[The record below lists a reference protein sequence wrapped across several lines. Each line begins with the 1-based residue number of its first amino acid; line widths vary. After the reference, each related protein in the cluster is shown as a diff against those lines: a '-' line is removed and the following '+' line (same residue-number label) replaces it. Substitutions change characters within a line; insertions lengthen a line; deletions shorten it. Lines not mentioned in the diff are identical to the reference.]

1 MDTRALTVSFRAGPI
16 ESLDVV
22 GFRIERRLGRVA
34 EARIEVRSTTYAEP
48 DELLGLPARITIGRD
63 EDEQELV
70 GMVMGV
76 ALVTSPR
83 DLDREH
89 MRYRITVTS
98 VLGLLERQVDHRI
111 YQDMDVKEIV
121 TAVLA
126 EVGVAASMLSWR
138 LSATYPK
145 REYCVQ
151 YGESALAFV
160 SRLLEEEGIF
170 FFSDKNDSGELV
182 VFEDD
187 STMGDPIEGEKKL
200 VYRPGSGLVASSE
213 AVSVITQRHRTA
225 TGKVTLRDYNFEK
238 PALDMT
244 VTASAAE
251 GADLE
256 IYDYPGHYVEPREG
270 TRLAQ
275 VKLEALQAERVA
287 LELESA
293 CPRLIPGKWLT
304 LAETP
309 IDVDG
314 DYLITGAVH
323 ELRAGAYRVFA
334 WAIPRSVKFRTP
346 QRTLSPIIDG
356 PQTALIVA
364 PEGAPPQDIHTDKH
378 GRCKVKF
385 HWDRYGKEDDKA
397 SCWMRVTQQ
406 QTSGSMILPRVGWE
420 VIVEFLEGNPDRP
433 VITGRV
439 WNGQFMPPYALPEG
453 KSRTALQTASS
464 PGGKGTN
471 EIRMEDKA
479 GSEEVKIAA
488 QKDTTLATGNNKTTS
503 VAANATKNVKVDSTT
518 TIGADQSLKVT
529 NGFKDTVSAAQSTSV
544 GGNRTVE
551 VNAVYGLT
559 SGGASATSVGGNQF
573 EMDGNPIKALLA
585 LAVKAATDA
594 AKAEAQ
600 KAMKQLDA
608 AVKSKVDQV
617 MGPIKDVQAKAENI
631 GKAMDAVSKGDLG
644 AAAGA
649 VSAASGMPTPPA
661 VGAAMKVAALGGG
674 GGADAGGGAADR
686 GGGAGAG
693 GGAADRGGGGD
704 RVAKGGG
711 ADRGAGGGGGGAE
724 PGGFAAAVPKVPSV
738 GSASKTF
745 GLDSLVNGAIDGGA
759 AKLGDALGLDSG
771 GGGGTSAGNEGGPV
785 GAVGGNAA
793 ADSATGPGH
802 AVTKCSA
809 THDEK
814 VGSIKATIAAAG
826 IHTTVK
832 GARTHAI
839 GAARVELV
847 GGTRAE
853 TCTADKTEKAVGLV
867 VISKGPESETVG
879 GARTT
884 MVGGA
889 ILEKIGASQTITA
902 TGKAM
907 FVGAFHKIDA
917 SSSITLK
924 CGSSEVVINGSG
936 VTIKTPGAVT
946 ITAPNV
952 KLTKSVAEA

>member
-63 EDEQELV
+63 EDEQEMV

-83 DLDREH
+83 DQERQH

-151 YGESALAFV
+151 YGESALGFV

-187 STMGDPIEGEKKL
+187 STMGDPIDGDKKL
-200 VYRPGSGLVASSE
+200 VYRPGAGLVASSE

-256 IYDYPGHYVEPREG
+256 IYDYPGHYVEPKEG

-275 VKLEALQAERVA
+275 VKLEALQAERVT
-287 LELESA
+287 LELESG
-293 CPRLIPGKWLT
+293 CPRLVPGKWLT

-397 SCWMRVTQQ
+397 SCWMRVTQP

-503 VAANATKNVKVDSTT
+503 VASNATKNVKVNSTT

-649 VSAASGMPTPPA
+649 MSAASGMPTPPA
-661 VGAAMKVAALGGG
+661 VGAAMKAAALGGG

-686 GGGAGAG
+686 G
-693 GGAADRGGGGD
+693 GGGGD

-711 ADRGAGGGGGGAE
+711 ADRGAGGGGGG
-724 PGGFAAAVPKVPSV
+724 GG
-738 GSASKTF
+738 ASKAF
-745 GLDSLVNGAIDGGA
+745 GLDSLVNGAIEGGA

-771 GGGGTSAGNEGGPV
+771 GGGGSSAGNEGGPA

-793 ADSATGPGH
+793 ADSATGPGY

-832 GARTHAI
+832 GARTHEI

-889 ILEKIGASQTITA
+889 ILEKIGASQTVTA

-917 SSSITLK
+917 SSAIVLK
-924 CGSSEVVINGSG
+924 CGDSEVVINGSG

-952 KLTKSVAEA
+952 TLTKSVSEA

>member
-63 EDEQELV
+63 EEEQEMV

-83 DLDREH
+83 DQERQH

-187 STMGDPIEGEKKL
+187 STMGDPIDGDKKL
-200 VYRPGSGLVASSE
+200 VYRPGAGLVASSE

-256 IYDYPGHYVEPREG
+256 IYDYPGHYVEPKEG

-275 VKLEALQAERVA
+275 VKLEALQAERVT
-287 LELESA
+287 LELESG
-293 CPRLIPGKWLT
+293 CPRLVPGKWLT

-385 HWDRYGKEDDKA
+385 HWDRHGKEDDKA
-397 SCWMRVTQQ
+397 SCWMRVTQP

-503 VAANATKNVKVDSTT
+503 VASNATKNVKVNSTT

-649 VSAASGMPTPPA
+649 MSAASGMPTPPA
-661 VGAAMKVAALGGG
+661 VGAAMKAAALGGG
-674 GGADAGGGAADR
+674 GGADTNDGAADR
-686 GGGAGAG
+686 G
-693 GGAADRGGGGD
+693 GGGGD

-711 ADRGAGGGGGGAE
+711 ADRGAGGGGGG
-724 PGGFAAAVPKVPSV
+724 GG
-738 GSASKTF
+738 ASKAF
-745 GLDSLVNGAIDGGA
+745 GLDSLVNGAIEGGA

-771 GGGGTSAGNEGGPV
+771 GGGGSSAGNEGGPA

-793 ADSATGPGH
+793 ADSATGPGY

-832 GARTHAI
+832 GARTHEI

-889 ILEKIGASQTITA
+889 ILEKIGASQTVTA

-917 SSSITLK
+917 SSAIVLK
-924 CGSSEVVINGSG
+924 CGDSEVVINGSG

-952 KLTKSVAEA
+952 TLTKSVSEA